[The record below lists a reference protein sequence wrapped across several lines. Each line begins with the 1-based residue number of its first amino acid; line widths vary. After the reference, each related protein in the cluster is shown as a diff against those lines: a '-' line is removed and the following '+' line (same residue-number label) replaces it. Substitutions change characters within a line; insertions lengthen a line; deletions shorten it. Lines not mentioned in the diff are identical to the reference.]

1 MRRLPAL
8 SPAALL
14 LSAGLLL
21 SLAAT
26 LQSQEAPAVVPG
38 DRVRLQIVT
47 SPPSTSGGATH
58 VGTIERVGA
67 DTVWFRPE
75 RLDSDVAIA
84 WAQVSTID
92 LSTGYLE
99 RASAMRRGAAI
110 GVGIGLIVAAI
121 DFAARGGSCGNM
133 RDPQCFLTARG
144 VGLVVSGGVVGGLLG
159 AAAGGEQWRRVYP
172 VAVALSLPRPGASR
186 AGVALAVQV
195 R

>member
-38 DRVRLQIVT
+38 DRVRLQIGTGT
-47 SPPSTSGGATH
+47 STLGGATH

-144 VGLVVSGGVVGGLLG
+144 VGGVVWGGVVGGLLG

-186 AGVALAVQV
+186 AGVALAIQV